1 MDPRP
6 TRILD
11 RRRLPTLFEV
21 YVGVVTV
28 CGTAVL
34 AVAVARAPSVWAT
47 ADAIFVLIG
56 LLLIASESQS
66 VVLRRAGALQEQVSL
81 SGAFACALLLHYH
94 WSLVV
99 AVHAV
104 GSLLA
109 DGRSRVRWWKAGFNV
124 GQYTLS
130 LAGAALVL
138 HALGPAPTGDPDLSP
153 ALPAT
158 LLCCTVFFLVN
169 TSLPGIAIALREK
182 GNVLATL
189 RADLPVQW
197 SINGIVVAMA
207 PLVVAVANDSLW
219 LVGLLVFP
227 VVAVH
232 RGAISALERDHLT
245 LHDPLT
251 GLPNQLAFR
260 DRLVEQLERARH
272 TDRHVAVLV
281 LAPDHIDDVT
291 NTLGPSAA
299 DDLITQ
305 VAGRLRASVPEGAVL
320 ARLQGGA
327 FGVAV
332 PDLRSPWEAD
342 ACAETLLQQFSAP
355 YAFAESAF
363 ALRASV
369 GLTVAPLH
377 GNDPEQLMRHAEV
390 ARDLALRSRSGLEVY
405 SEDRNAFTDRRLAVL
420 RGLGPAL
427 RRREMR
433 VHFQPQ
439 ADIATGALT
448 GYEALLRWEHPTLG
462 PVPPDEFVA
471 LAEHAGMMS
480 EITEFVLDESLRQLA
495 DWRGQG
501 STATVSVNV
510 SASVLQDV
518 GLPGRVARRLAL
530 WGVPSS
536 ALVLE
541 LTETAVM
548 SHPQRCQ
555 EVMRELRAL
564 HVGLSLDDYGT
575 GYASLAYL
583 TTLPV
588 DELKIDK
595 SFVLGMR
602 DNQVDRVVV
611 QSTLELAGKLGLRV
625 VAEGVEDEVC
635 AALLREYGCRTGQ
648 GWYYGRP
655 VPPHEVVLDLT
666 AAEPRRLPS
675 GPAAAG
681 SLVAHQAALRAGE
694 GRDEPERR
702 TRTT

>member
-1 MDPRP
+1 
-6 TRILD
+6 
-11 RRRLPTLFEV
+11 
-21 YVGVVTV
+21 
-28 CGTAVL
+28 
-34 AVAVARAPSVWAT
+34 
-47 ADAIFVLIG
+47 
-56 LLLIASESQS
+56 
-66 VVLRRAGALQEQVSL
+66 
-81 SGAFACALLLHYH
+81 
-94 WSLVV
+94 
-99 AVHAV
+99 
-104 GSLLA
+104 
-109 DGRSRVRWWKAGFNV
+109 
-124 GQYTLS
+124 
-130 LAGAALVL
+130 
-138 HALGPAPTGDPDLSP
+138 
-153 ALPAT
+153 
-158 LLCCTVFFLVN
+158 
-169 TSLPGIAIALREK
+169 
-182 GNVLATL
+182 
-189 RADLPVQW
+189 
-197 SINGIVVAMA
+197 
-207 PLVVAVANDSLW
+207 
-219 LVGLLVFP
+219 
-227 VVAVH
+227 
-232 RGAISALERDHLT
+232 
-245 LHDPLT
+245 
-251 GLPNQLAFR
+251 
-260 DRLVEQLERARH
+260 
-272 TDRHVAVLV
+272 
-281 LAPDHIDDVT
+281 
-291 NTLGPSAA
+291 
-299 DDLITQ
+299 
-305 VAGRLRASVPEGAVL
+305 VPEGAVL
-320 ARLQGGA
+320 ARLQGGG

-332 PDLRSPWEAD
+332 PDLRSPSEAD
-342 ACAETLLQQFSAP
+342 ACAEALLQQFSAP

-377 GNDPEQLMRHAEV
+377 GTDPEQLVQHAEV

-439 ADIATGALT
+439 VDLATGVLS
-448 GYEALLRWEHPTLG
+448 GYEALLRWNHPILG

-495 DWRGQG
+495 DWRRQG
-501 STATVSVNV
+501 ATTTVSVNV

-625 VAEGVEDEVC
+625 VAEGVEDEAAPRCC
-635 AALLREYGCRTGQ
+635 ASTAAARVRGGSTAARS
-648 GWYYGRP
+648 R
-655 VPPHEVVLDLT
+655 PHEVVLDLDRGT
-666 AAEPRRLPS
+666 PARRRP
-675 GPAAAG
+675 GPAAARCSPTRPPG
-681 SLVAHQAALRAGE
+681 SGRAG
-694 GRDEPERR
+694 GTSPVPDR
-702 TRTT
+702 TGPSAPDGHR